1 MSSCGQKIPYE
12 GVIFG
17 QSDLLGIE
25 TEISLVV
32 TNCQLNEVCV
42 VQRIFL
48 LGSVVPSAD
57 VDKVLVEIQCL
68 LQCIEFL
75 LNLGL
80 NFVFEFL
87 ILVR

>member
-1 MSSCGQKIPYE
+1 VSSCDQKIAYE

-17 QSDLLGIE
+17 QGDLLGIK

-32 TNCQLNEVCV
+32 TNCELNEVCV

-57 VDKVLVEIQCL
+57 VDKVLVEIKCL

-75 LNLGL
+75 LNFGL
-80 NFVFEFL
+80 DFVFEFL
-87 ILVR
+87 I